1 MNLQENIRRILRKEF
16 LNEFHNH
23 HKLELNDENLS
34 KVIKKMRKKYHC
46 SIEQI
51 NNGECDDF
59 AVDVA
64 EYFFGED
71 TAQTLFFRELNGFQ
85 LVTYGDYSKFEDEL
99 NPHTWI
105 VYRGKHYD
113 AEAPNG
119 VESHYDLPIYRR
131 QFKNKKINEV
141 YSKDIEQIKTFLSEL
156 EFPLTLYRGLL
167 LEKGEKINKKN
178 LGIHWSL
185 DEDFVNNLYYYETF
199 GGNKMPSEDYNFYV
213 IEAEFNRDDIDFEGT
228 IEKRLIKDTG
238 HFWDELTG
246 ELIQNPDMEYHP
258 YSHEDEILVKPTS
271 KPKII
276 NVEEVYLDE

>member
-1 MNLQENIRRILRKEF
+1 MNLQETIKRILREEF

-34 KVIKKMRKKYHC
+34 KIIKKMRKKYHC
-46 SIEQI
+46 SIKQI

-85 LVTYGDYSKFEDEL
+85 LVTYGDYCKFEDEL
-99 NPHTWI
+99 DPHTWI

-113 AEAPNG
+113 VEAPNG
-119 VESHYDLPIYRR
+119 VESHYDLPIYKR

-141 YSKDIEQIKTFLSEL
+141 YSKDIKH
-156 EFPLTLYRGLL
+156 RVLL
-167 LEKGEKINKKN
+167 LEKGGKINKKD
-178 LGIHWSL
+178 LGVHWSL
-185 DEDFVNNLYYYETF
+185 DEDFVRNLYYYETF
-199 GGNKMPSEDYNFYV
+199 GGNKIASEDYNFY
-213 IEAEFNRDDIDFEGT
+213 IITAEFDEEDIDFEGT
-228 IEKRLIKDTG
+228 IEKRLIKDAG

-258 YSHEDEILVKPTS
+258 YSHEDEILVKPAS

-276 NVEEVYLDE
+276 DVEEVSLR